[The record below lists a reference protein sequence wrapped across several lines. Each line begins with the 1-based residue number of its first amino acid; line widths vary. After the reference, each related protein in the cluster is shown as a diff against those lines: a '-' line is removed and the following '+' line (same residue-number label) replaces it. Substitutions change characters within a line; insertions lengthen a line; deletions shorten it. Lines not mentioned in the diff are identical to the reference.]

1 MELLEQEYVMLP
13 VDKLRPHPHNP
24 NRGDEKA
31 LENSVDQNGF
41 YGAVTVREHPDE
53 EGAYQILAGEHR
65 WRLTVRRG
73 KSEIPAMLLL
83 DVDDVKA
90 VRILLD
96 DNEVTR
102 RGTYDQDALDRALE
116 SLGDITGTSFDAV
129 LNQAGKNKDEEDEQE
144 RDETDDEDDE
154 YSDDGDSDSDFKQE
168 YGILVMAESE
178 MEQHEIFEYLAK
190 TYGVSKLRVVS
201 V

>member
-1 MELLEQEYVMLP
+1 MELLDQEYVMLP

-24 NRGDEKA
+24 NRGDERA

-41 YGAVTVREHPDE
+41 YGAVVVREHPDE
-53 EGAYQILAGEHR
+53 DGAYQILAGEHR

-73 KSEIPAMLLL
+73 KTEIPAMLLL

-102 RGTYDQDALDRALE
+102 RGSYDQDALDKALE

-144 RDETDDEDDE
+144 RDESEDEDDE
-154 YSDDGDSDSDFKQE
+154 YSDDGDSDSDFTQE
-168 YGILVMAESE
+168 YGVLVMADSE
-178 MEQHEIFEYLAK
+178 LEQQEIFEYLAK